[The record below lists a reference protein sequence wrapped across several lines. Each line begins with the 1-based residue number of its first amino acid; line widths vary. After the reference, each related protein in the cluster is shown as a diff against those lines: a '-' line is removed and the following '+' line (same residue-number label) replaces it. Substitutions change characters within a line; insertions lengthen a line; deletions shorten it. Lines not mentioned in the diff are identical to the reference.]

1 MVSNIHPTQLNFVL
15 FLVHLAIIS
24 FLSEPTSPLLLFVG
38 TQPVDESQVV
48 VSFHQ
53 WLGSVTE
60 RINQTMH
67 YQFDG
72 KGGNW

>member
-1 MVSNIHPTQLNFVL
+1 M
-15 FLVHLAIIS
+15 AM
-24 FLSEPTSPLLLFVG
+24 FLSYITVNFG
-38 TQPVDESQVV
+38 TPIEETEVNA
-48 VSFHQ
+48 SFHS

-72 KGGNW
+72 KIG